1 MRQSAHEHEYFEEL
15 SAAAL
20 MGQISAQEQQ
30 ELLSHLGECDI
41 CRRSADDFV
50 YVLGQLPL
58 TAPSDIRAGTEDLAA
73 EIRRQTFVKNASE
86 RGIRLSTEAVMP
98 RQPVS
103 ASIPISHRR
112 VAKLALVAASLLTAA
127 GLLGLLGR
135 LKSAAPAV
143 YQKPVVAQAS
153 VPPLYRTEKAT
164 QVSASQEGNQG
175 SAPATVAARNS
186 ERELASLKLQVA
198 QLIEERARLA
208 DTSENLKSQVSQLK
222 ENLNQN
228 AEALSEA
235 NAKYTTLS
243 NENTLAVHTIVAQK
257 TAIEQLQKKE
267 ASQAADAEREHQLNE
282 AANEIRQL
290 MGARNLHII
299 DVHDLVAP
307 NKQDS
312 AFGRIFY
319 EQGKSLVFYAFD
331 LGKNASKSKVKF
343 QAWGHKEGRD
353 SDVTSLGAF
362 NVDHD
367 AEKRW
372 VLHVDDPV
380 LLSKIDTIYVTVE
393 PAPGRNKP
401 SGHKL
406 LVAYLGGQPN
416 HP

>member
-1 MRQSAHEHEYFEEL
+1 MRQSAQKHEYFEEL

-20 MGQISAQEQQ
+20 MGQVSAQEQQ
-30 ELLSHLGECDI
+30 ELLSHLGECES

-50 YVLGQLPL
+50 YVLGQMPL
-58 TAPSDIRAGTEDLAA
+58 TAPSDIRTGTEDLTE
-73 EIRRQTFVKNASE
+73 EIRRQKFVKNALA

-98 RQPVS
+98 GRPVS
-103 ASIPISHRR
+103 ASIPISRRR
-112 VAKLALVAASLLTAA
+112 VAKLALLAASLLTAA

-135 LKSAAPAV
+135 LKSADPAV
-143 YQKPVVAQAS
+143 YQKPVAAQAS
-153 VPPLYRTEKAT
+153 APVYRTEKAT

-175 SAPATVAARNS
+175 SVSATVAPRDS
-186 ERELASLKLQVA
+186 ERELASLKQQVA
-198 QLIEERARLA
+198 QLTEERVRLA
-208 DTSENLKSQVSQLK
+208 DASENLQSQVSQLK
-222 ENLNQN
+222 ENLSQN

-235 NAKYTTLS
+235 NAKYTALT

-257 TAIEQLQKKE
+257 SAIEQLQEKQE
-267 ASQAADAEREHQLNE
+267 SQAADAEREHQLNE
-282 AANEIRQL
+282 AAKEIRQL